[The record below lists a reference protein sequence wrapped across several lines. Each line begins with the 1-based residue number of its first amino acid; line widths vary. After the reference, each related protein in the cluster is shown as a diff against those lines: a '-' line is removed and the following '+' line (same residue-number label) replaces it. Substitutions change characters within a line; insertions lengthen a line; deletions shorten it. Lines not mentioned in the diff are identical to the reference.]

1 MTKQILAYDAVPT
14 FRWIDTNGRLHV
26 DKSNFTRVQVAPYYG
41 EDIPHW
47 REKGLDPKKVYK
59 AYRPPEELGN
69 EETIKSIVG
78 IPVQLNH
85 NDDYPNA
92 PASETRVGS
101 TGDSPFFDGEFL
113 GNSIHIQNKNA
124 IDRINDGSMAQLS
137 LAYAYDPDFTP
148 GKTPTGQEYDFV
160 MRNIR
165 GQHLALVPRGR
176 AGYDCC
182 VHDHDNIT
190 LGGHEVDTDKVDEKL
205 VNEKAAEVLEDAAD
219 NLKQEAAPAANGDEN
234 DMPDIEKLVEA
245 VKANANAETLK
256 ALVEAVK
263 DGGDTAEIGSL
274 IDHAFEKPAENED
287 EEDPALTDEAE
298 DEEEDPQTNPQ
309 EEDDETEDEEDLD
322 EVFKAAGIEN
332 ASDEEKAM
340 FLKGMEHAQSKAH
353 DEKDE
358 SAETE
363 PAPIAKD
370 AAIDMK
376 ALEKKAEQRFYQ
388 KQKAVE
394 KCARVLGKVK
404 TTAYDS
410 AGAIYV
416 DALKHMGFK
425 MKGITAENAQLVYEG
440 YMRGLNMA
448 SEGLAR
454 DAADDAAVEN
464 DPILSALS
472 NVTNF

>member
-47 REKGLDPKKVYK
+47 REQGLEAKKVYK

-113 GNSIHIQNKNA
+113 GNSIHIQNKSA

-137 LAYAYDPDFTP
+137 LAYSYDPDFTP
-148 GKTPTGQEYDFV
+148 GKTSTGQEYDFV

-176 AGYDCC
+176 AGIDCC
-182 VHDHDNIT
+182 VHDHDNINE
-190 LGGHEVDTDKVDEKL
+190 GGHEVDTDKVDEKL
-205 VNEKAAEVLEDAAD
+205 VNEKAAEVLEDVAD
-219 NLKQEAAPAANGDEN
+219 DLKQDAALAAHGDEN
-234 DMPDIEKLVEA
+234 DMPDMEKLVAA
-245 VKANANAETLK
+245 VKADTNAETLK
-256 ALVEAVK
+256 ALIAAVK
-263 DGGDTAEIGSL
+263 GGDASDIGSI
-274 IDHAFEKPAENED
+274 IDSAFEKPAEDED
-287 EEDPALTDEAE
+287 ESAPEVEAE
-298 DEEEDPQTNPQ
+298 DADEENPAEPSEEDG
-309 EEDDETEDEEDLD
+309 TEDEEDLD
-322 EVFKAAGIEN
+322 AVFKAAGIEN

-340 FLKGMEHAQSKAH
+340 FLKGMEHAQSVAH
-353 DEKDE
+353 DEDDGD
-358 SAETE
+358 
-363 PAPIAKD
+363 PAPETIAKD
-370 AAIDMK
+370 AEIDLK

-394 KCARVLGKVK
+394 DCAKVLGKVK

-425 MKGITAENAQLVYEG
+425 MKGVTEDNAQLVYDA
-440 YMRGLNMA
+440 YVRGA
-448 SEGLAR
+448 SKATESIAR
-454 DAADDAAVEN
+454 DSADDASVKN
-464 DPILSALS
+464 DPILSVLA
-472 NVTNF
+472 NVTNY